1 MKKIAILTNYNI
13 SDKVSAAV
21 AVAQKLAA
29 YECEILIP
37 YYGKDKIAR
46 IRRLRREMVFK
57 SAEDIYAEADVIVVL
72 GGDGTILESARR
84 AADRATPIIGI
95 NLGRLGYMAELEL
108 SEIDM
113 LDRYFKGEYTIEK
126 RSMVSVEITDMHG
139 NLKSAANALNDAV
152 VSNGSISRIVDL
164 ELYNADEQVASY
176 RSDGIIVAT
185 PTGSTAYSMSA
196 GGPIISPDVSCFC
209 VTPICPHSLA
219 ARPIIFP
226 DSTTLKIKNVCV
238 REKSLYLTLD
248 GRNNYEIVRGD
259 VITIKKSELSTNLIR
274 LRKSDFYNKLRKKMN
289 ENV

>member
-46 IRRLRREMVFK
+46 IRRLRKEMVFK
-57 SAEDIYAEADVIVVL
+57 SAEDIYAEADVVIVL

-108 SEIDM
+108 SEIDL
-113 LDRYFKGEYTIEK
+113 LDKYFKEEYTIEK
-126 RSMVSVEITDMHG
+126 RSMVSVEISDMHG
-139 NLKSAANALNDAV
+139 NVKSSANALNDAV

-164 ELYNADEQVASY
+164 ELYNGEEQVASY

-196 GGPIISPDVSCFC
+196 GGPIISPDVHCFC

-226 DSTTLKIKNVCV
+226 DTTTLKIKNVCV

-248 GRNNYEIVRGD
+248 GRNNYEILRGD

>member
-57 SAEDIYAEADVIVVL
+57 SAEDIYAEADMIVVL

-113 LDRYFKGEYTIEK
+113 LDRYFSGEYTIEK

>member
-46 IRRLRREMVFK
+46 IRRLRKEMVFK
-57 SAEDIYAEADVIVVL
+57 SAEDIYAEADVVIVL

-113 LDRYFKGEYTIEK
+113 LDKYFKEEYTIEK

-139 NLKSAANALNDAV
+139 NLKSSANALNDAV

-164 ELYNADEQVASY
+164 ELYSGEEQVASY

-196 GGPIISPDVSCFC
+196 GGPIISPDVHCLC

-226 DSTTLKIKNVCV
+226 DTATLKIKNVCV

-274 LRKSDFYNKLRKKMN
+274 LKKSDFYNKLRKKMN

>member
-1 MKKIAILTNYNI
+1 
-13 SDKVSAAV
+13 
-21 AVAQKLAA
+21 
-29 YECEILIP
+29 
-37 YYGKDKIAR
+37 
-46 IRRLRREMVFK
+46 MVFK
-57 SAEDIYAEADVIVVL
+57 SPEDIYAEADAIIVL

-84 AADRATPIIGI
+84 ASDRATPIIGI

-108 SEIDM
+108 AELDLI
-113 LDRYFKGEYTIEK
+113 DRYFDGEYYVEK
-126 RSMVSVEITDMHG
+126 RSMVSVDIYDADG
-139 NLKSAANALNDAV
+139 NLKSSANALNDAV

-164 ELYNADEQVASY
+164 ELYNGEEQVASY

-248 GRNNYEIVRGD
+248 GRDNFEIGCGMRVKISR
-259 VITIKKSELSTNLIR
+259 SEHTAKMISFGSRRFFEILKNKACLKNL
-274 LRKSDFYNKLRKKMN
+274 
-289 ENV
+289 

>member
-1 MKKIAILTNYNI
+1 LKKIAILTNYNI

-113 LDRYFKGEYTIEK
+113 LDRYFSGEYTIEK

>member
-1 MKKIAILTNYNI
+1 LKKIAILTNYNI

-57 SAEDIYAEADVIVVL
+57 SAEDIYAEADTIIVL

-113 LDRYFKGEYTIEK
+113 LDRYFSGEYTIEK

>member
-21 AVAQKLAA
+21 AVAQKLAS

-57 SAEDIYAEADVIVVL
+57 SAEDIYAEADAIIVL

-84 AADRATPIIGI
+84 ASDRSTPIIGI

-108 SEIDM
+108 SEID
-113 LDRYFKGEYTIEK
+113 LIDRYFKDEYTLEK
-126 RSMVSVEITDMHG
+126 RSMVSVEIHDLQG
-139 NLKSAANALNDAV
+139 NLKLSANALNDAV

-164 ELYNADEQVASY
+164 ELYNGDEQVASY
-176 RSDGIIVAT
+176 RADGIIVAT

-196 GGPIISPDVSCFC
+196 GGPIISPNVSCFC

-248 GRNNYEIVRGD
+248 GRNNYEIFRGD
-259 VITIKKSELSTNLIR
+259 VITIKKSELSTNLVR
-274 LRKSDFYNKLRKKMN
+274 LKKSDFYNKLRKKMN

>member
-1 MKKIAILTNYNI
+1 LKKIAILTNYNI

-57 SAEDIYAEADVIVVL
+57 SAEDIYAEADMIVVL

-139 NLKSAANALNDAV
+139 NLKSCANALNDAV

-226 DSTTLKIKNVCV
+226 DTTTLKIKNVCV